1 MTSFSD
7 ATIHIRGLTRIS
19 HQHPNPHSHMLLLV
33 WLLPC
38 RHFLFFCS
46 NKLDRQNS
54 FSIKQ
59 AKFCGP
65 ESFPRQWL
73 EMVGCRLL
81 CHTTAMISDLKSY
94 HRHRDTAANYSIM
107 SHSST
112 VDTVFA
118 AHLRVPVQ
126 QQFTVQYLRQ
136 KDLVLNPTCLVNRRS
151 RRN

>member
-112 VDTVFA
+112 VDTVFRA
-118 AHLRVPVQ
+118 PTSTGATTIHG
-126 QQFTVQYLRQ
+126 TVLTS
-136 KDLVLNPTCLVNRRS
+136 KRS
-151 RRN
+151 CDQPDMSCEH